1 MLYRNIFLNET
12 PKNVFIDSFLFKR
25 VSERT
30 SNLTLPS
37 QDVFKEEAT
46 FGLGVDDKHH
56 TVQWRHVS
64 SGKNYPMAK
73 RVEASILK
81 GSDVIL

>member
-25 VSERT
+25 ASERT

-37 QDVFKEEAT
+37 QDVFTEEVT

-56 TVQWRHVS
+56 TVQRRHVS
-64 SGKNYPMAK
+64 SGKNYSMAK
-73 RVEASILK
+73 CVEACILK
-81 GSDVIL
+81 GSDVFL